1 MPGGGE
7 PRFGRPALE
16 AIPPAPPTPQPGAL
30 AGELGVERVVGLSLN
45 EGPFG
50 PFPAALEAIAAASSG
65 LNRYPSR
72 GAHDLTHA
80 LAQRLSVTPDEVVVA
95 AGADAVIGYVCQAG
109 IDPGEE
115 AVIPWPSFPSFVR
128 DVQKRGAR
136 PVTVPLRDWAIDLDA
151 VLAAVTERTRL
162 VFVATPNNPT
172 GLAVPQEDLLAF
184 VDALPGRVLAVVDE
198 AYVEYLE
205 PGAGDAVADLLRQG
219 RRVLAIRTFS
229 KMYGLAGLR
238 VGYGAGPVDVI
249 EATRKVQRGFDVN
262 TLGQVA
268 ALASLGD
275 DEEVARRRAANREAV
290 ALLSTTLRA
299 HRLEPLEGSVANFVL
314 ARVGPAADALATAL
328 RARGVIVQPGAPFG
342 APESLRITAGTAEEV
357 AGLADALTAVGRPRS
372 T

>member
-1 MPGGGE
+1 VQAGDD
-7 PRFGRPALE
+7 RLFGRRALD
-16 AIPPAPPTPQPGAL
+16 AIPPGPPIPQPGAL
-30 AGELGVERVVGLSLN
+30 AAELGVERVVGLSLN

-50 PFPAALEAIAAASSG
+50 PFSAALEAIAAATPD

-80 LAQRLSVTPDEVVVA
+80 LADRLAVTPDEVVVA

-109 IDPGEE
+109 LEPDEE
-115 AVIPWPSFPSFVR
+115 AVVPWPSFPSFVR
-128 DVQKRGAR
+128 DVQKRGAH
-136 PVTVPLRDWAIDLDA
+136 PVTVPLRAGAIDLEA
-151 VLAAVTERTRL
+151 TLAAVTARTRL

-172 GLAVPQEDLLAF
+172 GLAVPRDDLRAF
-184 VDALPGRVLAVVDE
+184 VDALPGHVLPVVDE

-205 PGAGDAVADLLRQG
+205 PGSGDAVADLLRPG

-238 VGYGAGPVDVI
+238 VGYGAGPADVI
-249 EATRKVQRGFDVN
+249 EAIRKVQRGFDVN

-275 DEEVARRRAANREAV
+275 DEEVARRRAANRAAV
-290 ALLSTTLRA
+290 ALLETTLRA
-299 HRLEPLEGSVANFVL
+299 HRLEPLAGSVANFVL
-314 ARVGPAADALATAL
+314 ARVGPEADALAAAL
-328 RARGVIVQPGAPFG
+328 RGRGVVVQPGAPFG
-342 APESLRITAGTAEEV
+342 APGSLRITAGAADEV
-357 AGLADALTAVGRPRS
+357 AVLDDALTAVGPIGS